1 MTRLRSNCQCARF
14 ESESCNDVRWAW
26 PGRAV
31 RVIGGR
37 GSSIR
42 AGSCEKGSREN
53 WGQNALFYNPDV
65 SMVEHCQQWQ
75 LPTSGLEPEL
85 WPSLTVSLSAMTL
98 WNSKPQENLQSLK
111 YLSQLRNLTCRA
123 LKGQCQRSVALS
135 PTVLCGKICD
145 FYRLISPFSV
155 SAPYVSPRKAI
166 PHRCIC
172 TTHFGCSIA
181 DRGWAHFEMMTAKQ
195 LIHLSQARF
204 FRFITW
210 KNT

>member
-1 MTRLRSNCQCARF
+1 MTFAGPGPDARF
-14 ESESCNDVRWAW
+14 ELLVGAVRVL
-26 PGRAV
+26 GRAV
-31 RVIGGR
+31 AKKAVAKTGGKMPFFTILMCLWWSTASNR
-37 GSSIR
+37 
-42 AGSCEKGSREN
+42 
-53 WGQNALFYNPDV
+53 QV
-65 SMVEHCQQWQ
+65 
-75 LPTSGLEPEL
+75 PTSGFEPKL

>member
-1 MTRLRSNCQCARF
+1 
-14 ESESCNDVRWAW
+14 
-26 PGRAV
+26 
-31 RVIGGR
+31 
-37 GSSIR
+37 
-42 AGSCEKGSREN
+42 
-53 WGQNALFYNPDV
+53 
-65 SMVEHCQQWQ
+65 
-75 LPTSGLEPEL
+75 
-85 WPSLTVSLSAMTL
+85 MTL

-181 DRGWAHFEMMTAKQ
+181 DRGWAHFEMMTG
-195 LIHLSQARF
+195 IDSQTTDS
-204 FRFITW
+204 FITGAIFSLHHV
-210 KNT
+210 KKYIDEPPQQSSSASLDQILTFSPAMMCRKVLGFGLGNSQNQ